1 MEVLKEGGTF
11 TKEQNSELKSKYNE
25 KYNISWVGMYGFEN
39 TYGIAVNKE
48 IADKYNLKTY
58 SDLAKVSNDL
68 TLVLNQIFSK
78 EVMDMMQFLKNT
90 ILILKIL
97 RIWMLD

>member
-1 MEVLKEGGTF
+1 MEKGDFDLYPEYTGTGWMEVLKEGGTF
-11 TKEQNSELKSKYNE
+11 TTEQNSELKSKYNE
-25 KYNISWVGMYGFEN
+25 KYNMSWVGMYGFEN

-68 TLVLNQIFSK
+68 TFGA
-78 EVMDMMQFLKNT
+78 EPDFF
-90 ILILKIL
+90 
-97 RIWMLD
+97 